1 MLSMSEENQ
10 TNEKIPPT
18 AEQTAGWWS
27 WGHSD
32 SVGWWKTAPSEFS
45 GKEDTTS
52 TNFFDNPPVLFQ
64 FLIWAFPYTYLY
76 VSFFSL
82 WSLASL
88 FKACGARISDYIQLN
103 SLAVFS
109 WVAPLLFFILLS
121 IKGRWFR
128 NNLPAL
134 LFVWFF
140 LLLTSGLTQGA
151 ITSGLSKAYNTG
163 N

>member
-1 MLSMSEENQ
+1 MSEENH
-10 TNEKIPPT
+10 TAEKIHPPP
-18 AEQTAGWWS
+18 ERPAGWWS

-32 SVGWWKTAPSEFS
+32 SSGWWTEAPSQFPAEN
-45 GKEDTTS
+45 DTTS
-52 TNFFDNPPVLFQ
+52 TNFFDEPPVLFQ

-76 VSFFSL
+76 GSWLSL

-103 SLAVFS
+103 SLAAFS
-109 WVAPLLFFILLS
+109 WVAPLLFFIMLS

-128 NNLPAL
+128 NNLFAL
-134 LFVWFF
+134 LLVWFF
-140 LLLTSGLTQGA
+140 LVLTSGLTQGA

>member
-1 MLSMSEENQ
+1 MLSMSEENH
-10 TNEKIPPT
+10 TAEKIHPPP
-18 AEQTAGWWS
+18 ERPAGWWS

-32 SVGWWKTAPSEFS
+32 SSGWWKTGPSEFS
-45 GKEDTTS
+45 GKEDTTA

-76 VSFFSL
+76 GSWLSL

-109 WVAPLLFFILLS
+109 WVAPLLFFIMLS

-128 NNLPAL
+128 NNLFAL
-134 LFVWFF
+134 LLVWFF
-140 LLLTSGLTQGA
+140 LVLTSGLTQGA